1 MSHPSA
7 SPSFTVHSIAVR
19 FGTGSA
25 PGCARQTGHVCVFSG
40 SPNDVA
46 QRQNIFVRVF
56 RWMWISS
63 PTTASHSAIEELLR
77 LAHGPLDVA
86 VDLDSREPV
95 LERGAVHAHEPQL
108 ALAVLERQLHVV
120 DQHRAA

>member
-1 MSHPSA
+1 MSQPSA
-7 SPSFTVHSIAVR
+7 SPSFVVHSIATR

-25 PGCARQTGHVCVFSG
+25 PGCARQTGHVWMFSG

-63 PTTASHSAIEELLR
+63 PTTDSHSGIEPLLR
-77 LAHGPLDVA
+77 LAHRCLDVA
-86 VDLDSREPV
+86 VDLHHRHPV
-95 LERGAVHAHEPQL
+95 LERGRVHAHEP
-108 ALAVLERQLHVV
+108 
-120 DQHRAA
+120 

>member
-7 SPSFTVHSIAVR
+7 WPSLIVHSTAVR

-25 PGCARQTGHVCVFSG
+25 PGCARHTGHVCVFSG
-40 SPNDVA
+40 SPNDVE

-63 PTTASHSAIEELLR
+63 PTTGSHSAIEELLR
-77 LAHGPLDVA
+77 LAERSLDVA
-86 VDLDSREPV
+86 AHLHHRDPV
-95 LERGAVHAHEPQL
+95 LER
-108 ALAVLERQLHVV
+108 R
-120 DQHRAA
+120 